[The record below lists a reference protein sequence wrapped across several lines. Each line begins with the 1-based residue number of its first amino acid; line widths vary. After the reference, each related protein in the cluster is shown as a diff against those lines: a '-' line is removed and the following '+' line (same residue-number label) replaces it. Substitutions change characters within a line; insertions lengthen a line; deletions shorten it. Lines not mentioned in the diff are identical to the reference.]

1 MPAKN
6 PRISIAPSDDAHAV
20 IVELSKLTGES
31 RARIVHD
38 LIDAALP
45 ALRFTIESLKQYHSA
60 TSEAEKAALASVYEK
75 AEKGLERFQKQ
86 VQAAAD
92 AAVAGT
98 GAGAGVH
105 GGVRSS
111 DAGVGASTGAGA
123 GRHGEAAQAY
133 VDRRPGGFAVLRED
147 GMAVDRPSVLAWFDT
162 EAEALAFAASV
173 NGGAH
178 DGTAP

>member
-6 PRISIAPSDDAHAV
+6 PRINLAPSDDAHAV
-20 IVELSKLTGES
+20 IMELSELTGQS

-45 ALRFTIESLKQYHSA
+45 ALRFSIESLKQYQAA
-60 TSEAEKAALASVYEK
+60 TTEVEKAALASVYEK

-86 VQAAAD
+86 VKAAAD

-123 GRHGEAAQAY
+123 GRHGEAPLAY
-133 VDRRPGGFAVLRED
+133 VDPRPSGFAVLCDD
-147 GMAVDRPSVLAWFDT
+147 GRAHDRPTVVGWFNT
-162 EAEALAFAASV
+162 EDEAVAFAASY

-178 DGTAP
+178 GGTAP